1 MASYW
6 WQCDTCQV
14 ETPFNDVS
22 PSTGIV
28 SFIRRVLLP
37 SNWDQ
42 SKLVL
47 PCPKCG
53 KPELR
58 ITYDFPR
65 GDGPVRLSIVHVVGL
80 IHGDDAYYLPMMWET
95 QPSSDEGTWFD
106 FKYIN
111 GNSIYGLNRPAV
123 FSRDELRTLFKEY
136 ERYCGGG
143 SFP

>member
-6 WQCDTCQV
+6 WQCDTCQI
-14 ETPFNDVS
+14 EEPFHAVS
-22 PSTGIV
+22 AATGIV
-28 SFIRRVLLP
+28 SFIRKILLP
-37 SNWDQ
+37 SGWDQ

-47 PCPKCG
+47 PCPKCA

-65 GDGPVRLSIVHVVGL
+65 EDERVRLSIVHIVGL
-80 IHGDDAYYLPMMWET
+80 IHDDAYYLPMMWET
-95 QPSSDEGTWFD
+95 QPSTDEETWFD

-123 FSRDELRTLFKEY
+123 FSRIELTKLFQTY
-136 ERYCGGG
+136 EQRCGEAK
-143 SFP
+143 FP